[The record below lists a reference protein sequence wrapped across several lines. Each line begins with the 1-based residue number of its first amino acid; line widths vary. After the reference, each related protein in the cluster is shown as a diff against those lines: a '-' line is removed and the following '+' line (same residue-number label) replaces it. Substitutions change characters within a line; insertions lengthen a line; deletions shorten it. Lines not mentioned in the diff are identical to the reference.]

1 MSTERNSKF
10 FIVDCHVHTYPSR
23 EIGLASQGGKSMCGN
38 DGTIPELLGIMKE
51 FDISKAVMLNMTPVG
66 AMREASLA
74 QLPPGLSDAD
84 KEDRI
89 REIDR
94 KLTGRIERRNLW
106 TTEIAKDNPTLV
118 PFIGLDPIMGAD
130 LIRKEVLDKVQN
142 HGAKGIKIVPSEQ
155 QFSPADH
162 RAWAIYEV
170 AQEVDLP
177 ILADS
182 GKFPTDPQFG
192 EPMLFEEALEEF
204 PKLRLILAH
213 LGRGFYEEA
222 RQIARAY
229 PRVCFDCSDV
239 VTRGKGEGLVDAPD
253 ALSDMEFLSLIRD
266 VGVERVMFGS
276 DYPFLRPEWGIRR
289 ILNLDMSE
297 QEKRAILG
305 QNAVRILGL
314 KENVY

>member
-1 MSTERNSKF
+1 MNNESNSKF
-10 FIVDCHVHTYPSR
+10 FIVDCHAHTYPNR
-23 EIGLASQGGKSMCGN
+23 EIGLASQGGESMCGN
-38 DGTIPELLGIMKE
+38 DGTIPELLDIMKKAGI
-51 FDISKAVMLNMTPVG
+51 FRAVMVNMTPVG

-74 QLPPGLSDAD
+74 RLPPGLSNVD

-94 KLTGRIERRNLW
+94 KLAGRIERRNLW
-106 TTEIAKDNPTLV
+106 TTDVARDNPVLV

-130 LIRKEVLDKVQN
+130 LIREEVLDKVQN

-155 QFSPADH
+155 QFSPVDH
-162 RAWAIYEV
+162 WAWPIYEV
-170 AQEVDLP
+170 AQEIDLP

-182 GKFPTDPQFG
+182 GKFPNDPQFG
-192 EPMLFEEALEEF
+192 EPRLYEQVKGKF
-204 PKLRLILAH
+204 PRLRLILAH
-213 LGRGFYEEA
+213 LGRGFYDQTLQLA
-222 RQIARAY
+222 KAY
-229 PRVCFDCSDV
+229 PSVYFDCSDV

-253 ALSDMEFLSLIRD
+253 ALSDTEFISLIRD